1 MGVSFLLTVI
11 WPNLDDID
19 CGQVEDWP
27 QKVSYICH
35 EKSEFFFTIFFS
47 LLFSVEAMNFERPLV
62 TDMNVS
68 AGGPRFNG
76 WASSRGDQDEDT
88 MEVNLYIL

>member
-1 MGVSFLLTVI
+1 
-11 WPNLDDID
+11 
-19 CGQVEDWP
+19 
-27 QKVSYICH
+27 
-35 EKSEFFFTIFFS
+35 
-47 LLFSVEAMNFERPLV
+47 MNFERPLV

-88 MEVNLYIL
+88 MEVN

>member
-1 MGVSFLLTVI
+1 
-11 WPNLDDID
+11 
-19 CGQVEDWP
+19 
-27 QKVSYICH
+27 
-35 EKSEFFFTIFFS
+35 
-47 LLFSVEAMNFERPLV
+47 MNFERPLV

>member
-1 MGVSFLLTVI
+1 MI
-11 WPNLDDID
+11 CPNLDDS
-19 CGQVEDWP
+19 GQVEDWS
-27 QKVSYICH
+27 QKFPTDVK
-35 EKSEFFFTIFFS
+35 KSQTFFFTIFS
-47 LLFSVEAMNFERPLV
+47 LFFFSVEAMNFERPLV

-88 MEVNLYIL
+88 MEVN